1 MKITDLGKQ
10 IGKSNTDTKQIL
22 QALNIPFQGEHIDDN
37 LAEQVIS
44 KVNEAKESVALPP
57 QQKPET
63 KQEKN
68 QSPAG
73 LEQTIAASGMQS
85 TQAINNLFNSVE
97 NDAESLAHLASAK
110 FVSKFA
116 MTIAQDQVDFTSL
129 YVRGLA
135 HRLDEIQNQVNSQ
148 IQATENFIQ
157 DLPQIT
163 PVGAIASLLPSIK

>member
-37 LAEQVIS
+37 LAEQVIN

-57 QQKPET
+57 QQKTEA

-68 QSPAG
+68 QPTG
-73 LEQTIAASGMQS
+73 LDQTIAASGMQS

-116 MTIAQDQVDFTSL
+116 KTMAQDQVEFTSL
-129 YVRGLA
+129 YVRGIA
-135 HRLDEIQNQVNSQ
+135 HRLTEIQNQVNSQ

>member
-1 MKITDLGKQ
+1 MKITDLGRQ

-37 LAEQVIS
+37 LAEQVIN
-44 KVNEAKESVALPP
+44 KVNEAKESVALP
-57 QQKPET
+57 QQKPEA
-63 KQEKN
+63 KKEKS
-68 QSPAG
+68 QSPTG

-135 HRLDEIQNQVNSQ
+135 HRLDEIQSQVKNQ

-157 DLPQIT
+157 DIPQIT

>member
-1 MKITDLGKQ
+1 VKITDLGKS

-22 QALNIPFQGEHIDDN
+22 QALNIPFQGEHIDDS
-37 LAEQVIS
+37 LAEQVIN

-57 QQKPET
+57 QQKPEA
-63 KQEKN
+63 KQEKS
-68 QSPAG
+68 QPAG

-85 TQAINNLFNSVE
+85 TQAINNLFDSVE

-116 MTIAQDQVDFTSL
+116 KTMAQDQVDFTSL
-129 YVRGLA
+129 YVRGIA
-135 HRLDEIQNQVNSQ
+135 HRLTEIQNQVNSQ

-163 PVGAIASLLPSIK
+163 PVGAIASLLPSVK

>member
-1 MKITDLGKQ
+1 MGRQ

-37 LAEQVIS
+37 LAEQVIN

-57 QQKPET
+57 QQKTEAA

-68 QSPAG
+68 QSPTG

-135 HRLDEIQNQVNSQ
+135 HRLDEIQSQVKNQ